1 MDLVLFHHS
10 ETEEVLD
17 INNQYTYGRIDLLS
31 ILPYKKLFFFYI
43 LI

>member
-17 INNQYTYGRIDLLS
+17 INNQYTYGRIDNKS
-31 ILPYKKLFFFYI
+31 ILPYKKIIFL
-43 LI
+43 LN